1 MAYGSADTSLQRMVQ
16 MSIFNVITLLGGLSL
31 FLYGMR
37 VMGDGLKKNSSS
49 TLKKVLARVTNNAL
63 KGFLL
68 GVLVTALIQSSKAT
82 IVLTAG
88 LVGAGML
95 TLRQSIGIVLG
106 ANVGTTATGQI
117 IRLLDLN
124 ASGGAQWLNFLKPDT
139 LAPIAALIG
148 IVLIMFVHRK
158 NSETIGEIAMGFGIL
173 FTGLISMTA
182 AVEPLSESTFF
193 VNLITQFSE
202 KPVLAYLIGAVA
214 AGLFQSSSATVGMIQ
229 TLSSTGVLTFSSV
242 FPILL
247 GIYLGECITTSM
259 ICSIGASPDAKRTGM
274 VTVMLNLA
282 GTVLLILLLFLGYHT
297 SVLRGI
303 WDSTMTSGTI
313 ANTHTLFKLIE
324 AVAMLPFAGLLYK
337 LTFVFVKDNAQDDHK
352 LDALMEKLD
361 KRLYMSPALALN
373 SAHEVIKVMGK
384 IAAGNTRRGLDLLKN
399 YQKDSVERLNRN
411 EDYLDKMADSVDEY
425 LIHMS
430 AHIDT
435 ESNSDL
441 LNYYLQCNSEVE
453 RIGDHA
459 MNLAEN
465 AESLQNQHTA
475 LTDVAQRELS
485 VLFGALSEILEY
497 ANGCFDENAMENAVK
512 IEPLE
517 EVIDDLV
524 AEIKNRHI
532 RRLRDGNCNTYTGLV
547 YVDALTNIER
557 ISDQCSNIAIYTL
570 ARRDEHIMQNRHEY
584 IQKLHEGGDAFYN
597 REYHRQR
604 EIYLGDLNEVS

>member
-1 MAYGSADTSLQRMVQ
+1 MVQ

-324 AVAMLPFAGLLYK
+324 AVAMLPFAGFLYK

>member
-324 AVAMLPFAGLLYK
+324 AVAMLPFAGFLYK

>member
-1 MAYGSADTSLQRMVQ
+1 
-16 MSIFNVITLLGGLSL
+16 MSIFNVISLLGGLSL

-49 TLKKVLARVTNNAL
+49 TLKKVLARVTNNAV

-148 IVLIMFVHRK
+148 IVLIMFVNRK

-182 AVEPLSESTFF
+182 AVEPLSQSTLF
-193 VNLITQFSE
+193 VSLITQFSE
-202 KPVLAYLIGAVA
+202 MPVLAYLTGAVA
-214 AGLFQSSSATVGMIQ
+214 AALFQSSSATVGMLQ

-247 GIYLGECITTSM
+247 GIYLGECITTAM
-259 ICSIGASPDAKRTGM
+259 MCAIGARSDAKRTGM
-274 VTVMLNLA
+274 VTVMMNLA
-282 GTVLLILLLFLGYHT
+282 GTALLILILFLGYHT
-297 SVLRGI
+297 GALRGI
-303 WDSTMTSGTI
+303 WDSTMTSGSI

-337 LTFVFVKDNAQDDHK
+337 LTFVFVKDSAPDEHQ
-352 LDALMEKLD
+352 LDAVFEKLD

-384 IAAGNTRRGLDLLKN
+384 IATGNTRRGLDLFKS

-411 EDYLDKMADSVDEY
+411 EDYLDKMADRVDEY

-465 AESLQNQHTA
+465 AESLQKQQMA
-475 LTDVAQRELS
+475 LSDVAQRELA

-570 ARRDEHIMQNRHEY
+570 ARRDERIMKNRHEY

-604 EIYLGDLNEVS
+604 EIYLGDLNEAS

>member
-1 MAYGSADTSLQRMVQ
+1 
-16 MSIFNVITLLGGLSL
+16 MSIFNVISLLGGLSL

-49 TLKKVLARVTNNAL
+49 TLKKVLARVTNNAV

-148 IVLIMFVHRK
+148 IVLIMFVNRK

-182 AVEPLSESTFF
+182 AVEPLSQSTLF
-193 VNLITQFSE
+193 VSLITRFSE
-202 KPVLAYLIGAVA
+202 MPVLAYLIGAVA
-214 AGLFQSSSATVGMIQ
+214 AALFQSSSATVGMLQ

-259 ICSIGASPDAKRTGM
+259 MCAIGASPDAKRTGM
-274 VTVMLNLA
+274 VTVMMNLA
-282 GTVLLILLLFLGYHT
+282 GTALLILLLFLGYHT
-297 SVLRGI
+297 GALRGI
-303 WDSTMTSGTI
+303 WDSAMTSGSI

-337 LTFVFVKDNAQDDHK
+337 LTFVFVKDSAPDEHQ
-352 LDALMEKLD
+352 LDAVFEKLD

-384 IAAGNTRRGLDLLKN
+384 IATGNTRRGLDLFKS

-411 EDYLDKMADSVDEY
+411 EDYLDKMADRVDEY

-465 AESLQNQHTA
+465 AESLQKQQTA
-475 LTDVAQRELS
+475 LSDVAQRELA

-570 ARRDEHIMQNRHEY
+570 ARRDERIMKNRHEY

-604 EIYLGDLNEVS
+604 EIYLGDLNEAS

>member
-1 MAYGSADTSLQRMVQ
+1 MVQ

-259 ICSIGASPDAKRTGM
+259 ICSIGASPDAKRTGI

-324 AVAMLPFAGLLYK
+324 AVAMLPFAGFLYK

>member
-1 MAYGSADTSLQRMVQ
+1 

-324 AVAMLPFAGLLYK
+324 AVAMLPFAGFLYK

>member
-1 MAYGSADTSLQRMVQ
+1 
-16 MSIFNVITLLGGLSL
+16 MSVFNVISLLGGLSL

-49 TLKKVLARVTNNAL
+49 ALKKVLARVTNNAL

-124 ASGGAQWLNFLKPDT
+124 TNGGAQWLNFLKPDT

-148 IVLIMFVHRK
+148 IVLIMFIKRK
-158 NSETIGEIAMGFGIL
+158 NSETVGEIAMGFGIL

-182 AVEPLSESTFF
+182 AVEPLSESTLF

-202 KPVLAYLIGAVA
+202 KPVLAYLIGTVA
-214 AGLFQSSSATVGMIQ
+214 AALFQSSSATVGMIQ

-247 GIYLGECITTSM
+247 GIYLGECITTALM
-259 ICSIGASPDAKRTGM
+259 CSIGTSPDAKRTGV
-274 VTVMLNLA
+274 VTVMMNIV
-282 GTVLLILLLFLGYHT
+282 GTLLLILLLFIGYQAGI
-297 SVLRGI
+297 LRNM
-303 WDSTMTSGTI
+303 WNSLMTSGSI

-337 LTFVFVKDNAQDDHK
+337 LTFKLVKDTAPDDQR
-352 LDALMEKLD
+352 LDAIVEKLD
-361 KRLYMSPALALN
+361 KRLYLSPALALN
-373 SAHEVIKVMGK
+373 GAHDVIKVMGQ
-384 IAAGNTRRGLDLLKN
+384 IATGNTRRGLDLFKS
-399 YQKDSVERLNRN
+399 YQKESVDHLNRN
-411 EDYLDKMADSVDEY
+411 EDCLDKMADAVDEY

-430 AHIDT
+430 SHIDT

-465 AESLQNQHTA
+465 AESLQKQQMA
-475 LTDVAQRELS
+475 LTDEAQRELA

-497 ANGCFDENAMENAVK
+497 ANGCFDDNAMENAVK
-512 IEPLE
+512 VEPLE

-532 RRLRDGNCNTYTGLV
+532 KRLREGNCNTYTGLV

-570 ARRDEHIMQNRHEY
+570 ARRDERIMQNRHEY
-584 IQKLHEGGDAFYN
+584 IQKLHEGGDEFYN
-597 REYHRQR
+597 REYNRQKS
-604 EIYLGDLNEVS
+604 IYLGDLDEA

>member
-1 MAYGSADTSLQRMVQ
+1 
-16 MSIFNVITLLGGLSL
+16 
-31 FLYGMR
+31 
-37 VMGDGLKKNSSS
+37 MG
-49 TLKKVLARVTNNAL
+49 
-63 KGFLL
+63 
-68 GVLVTALIQSSKAT
+68 Q
-82 IVLTAG
+82 
-88 LVGAGML
+88 
-95 TLRQSIGIVLG
+95 
-106 ANVGTTATGQI
+106 
-117 IRLLDLN
+117 
-124 ASGGAQWLNFLKPDT
+124 
-139 LAPIAALIG
+139 
-148 IVLIMFVHRK
+148 
-158 NSETIGEIAMGFGIL
+158 
-173 FTGLISMTA
+173 
-182 AVEPLSESTFF
+182 
-193 VNLITQFSE
+193 
-202 KPVLAYLIGAVA
+202 
-214 AGLFQSSSATVGMIQ
+214 
-229 TLSSTGVLTFSSV
+229 
-242 FPILL
+242 
-247 GIYLGECITTSM
+247 
-259 ICSIGASPDAKRTGM
+259 
-274 VTVMLNLA
+274 
-282 GTVLLILLLFLGYHT
+282 
-297 SVLRGI
+297 
-303 WDSTMTSGTI
+303 
-313 ANTHTLFKLIE
+313 
-324 AVAMLPFAGLLYK
+324 
-337 LTFVFVKDNAQDDHK
+337 
-352 LDALMEKLD
+352 
-361 KRLYMSPALALN
+361 
-373 SAHEVIKVMGK
+373 
-384 IAAGNTRRGLDLLKN
+384 IAAGNTRRGLDLFKS

>member
-1 MAYGSADTSLQRMVQ
+1 MVQ
-16 MSIFNVITLLGGLSL
+16 MSIFNVISLLGGLSL

-49 TLKKVLARVTNNAL
+49 TLKKVLARVTNNAV

-148 IVLIMFVHRK
+148 IVLIMFVNRK

-202 KPVLAYLIGAVA
+202 KPILAYLTGAVA
-214 AGLFQSSSATVGMIQ
+214 AALFQSSSATVGMIQ

-247 GIYLGECITTSM
+247 GIYLGECITTAM
-259 ICSIGASPDAKRTGM
+259 MCAIGASPDAKRTGM
-274 VTVMLNLA
+274 VTVMLNLT
-282 GTVLLILLLFLGYHT
+282 GTVLLVLLLFLGYQT
-297 SVLRGI
+297 GVLRGI
-303 WDSTMTSGTI
+303 WDSTMTSGSI

-337 LTFVFVKDNAQDDHK
+337 LTFVFVKDNAPDDHQM
-352 LDALMEKLD
+352 DAVMEKLD
-361 KRLYMSPALALN
+361 KRLYLSPALALN
-373 SAHEVIKVMGK
+373 SAHEVIKVMGQ
-384 IAAGNTRRGLDLLKN
+384 IAAGNTRRGLDLFKN

>member
-1 MAYGSADTSLQRMVQ
+1 MVQ
-16 MSIFNVITLLGGLSL
+16 MSIFNVISLLGGLSL

-49 TLKKVLARVTNNAL
+49 TLKKVLARVTNNAV

-148 IVLIMFVHRK
+148 IVLIMFVNRK

-182 AVEPLSESTFF
+182 AVEPLSESTLF

-202 KPVLAYLIGAVA
+202 KPILAYLTGAVA
-214 AGLFQSSSATVGMIQ
+214 AALFQSSSATVGMIQ

-259 ICSIGASPDAKRTGM
+259 MCAIGASPDAKRTGM
-274 VTVMLNLA
+274 VTVMLNLV
-282 GTVLLILLLFLGYHT
+282 GTVLLILLLFLGYQT
-297 SVLRGI
+297 GVLRGI
-303 WDSTMTSGTI
+303 WDSTMTSGSI

-337 LTFVFVKDNAQDDHK
+337 LTFVFVKDNAPDDHQ
-352 LDALMEKLD
+352 LDAVMEKLD
-361 KRLYMSPALALN
+361 KRLYLSPALALN

-384 IAAGNTRRGLDLLKN
+384 IAMGNTRRGLDLFKS